1 LQQRIL
7 RCKGT
12 APQCFRS
19 PLYSQFDDNSS
30 LLKHNLLARWSEGR
44 KGRSNR
50 RKPAS
55 LAEFYSMILLAPIS
69 LNPFSQTGSFLAVP
83 AMIGGTWQCT
93 VKAKRGLHRLNLGAQ
108 EGNVNASREVENP
121 SVLKSFAEV
130 KMTRNWPTFALMLQS
145 QKFIRLLFKYPVK
158 EFLGIFLNFW
168 MQKHVRL
175 TLMQPVK
182 KWLPSSMMFYRQTT
196 LRNGLMLRLLKCVL
210 LRLQRLR

>member
-1 LQQRIL
+1 M
-7 RCKGT
+7 T
-12 APQCFRS
+12 
-19 PLYSQFDDNSS
+19 
-30 LLKHNLLARWSEGR
+30 
-44 KGRSNR
+44 
-50 RKPAS
+50 
-55 LAEFYSMILLAPIS
+55 LLAPIS
-69 LNPFSQTGSFLAVP
+69 LDPFSQTGSFLAVP

-93 VKAKRGLHRLNLGAQ
+93 VEAKRGLHRLNLGAQ

-175 TLMQPVK
+175 TLM
-182 KWLPSSMMFYRQTT
+182 
-196 LRNGLMLRLLKCVL
+196 
-210 LRLQRLR
+210 